1 MCHPLLKLL
10 ATSAD
15 IRTRLGAYKHF
26 VDLDDTQVALL
37 EEAVKKYP
45 HLWNT
50 CEMCSERFQALMLK
64 SLAEILL
71 FLRNETAVSITP
83 QRKNEFH
90 RLCNVAVQLGFERSW
105 VDEMRQRV
113 VARDPAWTM
122 HKHELLSF
130 LRGMIIWVRNYATY
144 KMNFRVLMILLM
156 PKQKCFDFL

>member
-1 MCHPLLKLL
+1 MCQPLLKLL

-90 RLCNVAVQLGFERSW
+90 RPVSYTHLRAHETQEL
-105 VDEMRQRV
+105 
-113 VARDPAWTM
+113 RDIQN
-122 HKHELLSF
+122 ELKILDDF
-130 LRGMIIWVRNYATY
+130 LDAQT
-144 KMNFRVLMILLM
+144 
-156 PKQKCFDFL
+156 KCFDF